1 MRSYLYGIVESNA
14 LKDFGAI
21 GFETADFGRG
31 KVEALPS
38 RNIAAVIGPAPE
50 EDFGLLSKERLVKTL
65 LTHQET
71 LEMIMK
77 SQFILPCKF
86 GTVLRD
92 QEEVRAV
99 LLQNERRL
107 EEWISKMKD
116 CFETD
121 VVVTWDSREVL
132 KGMAEGDPE
141 IESRIKAIQTFS
153 PEREKDEKIALG
165 MSLAAKL
172 KDYANQWADEILF
185 SLKKVS
191 QESALHDTMNDD
203 MVLNASFLLKNGQ
216 EDSFFKTVEHL
227 DRICGGK
234 FNFRCIGPLP
244 LYSFS
249 MILVK
254 EFEEREIRRA
264 KEVLGLEGDQNLET
278 VKHAYKEKSRKCHPD
293 IHPEL
298 DDQEFQKIH
307 EAYDLLLDYCQGGR
321 QPWKVDLFQING
333 KG

>member
-1 MRSYLYGIVESNA
+1 MRSYLYGIIESNA
-14 LKDFGAI
+14 VKNFGAI
-21 GFETADFGRG
+21 GFETADLGRG

-38 RNIAAVIGPAPE
+38 RNIAAVIGPAPQ

-92 QEEVRAV
+92 REEVREL

-116 CFETD
+116 RVEMD
-121 VVVTWDSREVL
+121 VVATWDSREVL

-141 IESRIKAIQTFS
+141 IESRIKAIHALS

-165 MSLAAKL
+165 MNLAAKL
-172 KDYANQWADEILF
+172 KEYANQWADEILF
-185 SLKKVS
+185 ALKKVS
-191 QESALHDTMNDD
+191 QESAPHDVMNDD
-203 MVLNASFLLKNGQ
+203 MVLNASFLLKHDQ
-216 EDSFFKTVEHL
+216 EDQFSKAVEDL
-227 DRICGGK
+227 DQRFEGK

-244 LYSFS
+244 PYSFS

-278 VKHAYKEKSRKCHPD
+278 VKHAYKEKSREFHPD

-298 DDQEFQKIH
+298 DNQEFQKIH
-307 EAYDLLLDYCQGGR
+307 EAYELLLDYCQGGR
-321 QPWKVDLFQING
+321 QSWKVDLFQTNG